1 MLSGAARHTAPRSA
15 SIVGRDARRASRRTE
30 RDRSTVRRAV
40 RRRAPS
46 QRASDA
52 TIDDIA
58 AGMTNTGGGA
68 KKPRKSS
75 ARAPDASDASAMDC
89 LTRDPSKITAPI
101 ATLEDKYELLPA
113 FLKVRG
119 LVRQHIDSFNYL
131 VNEEIKKIIHAK
143 ANERVTCDSDPNF
156 YLKYTNIH
164 VGRPSVEE
172 DYVVE
177 EITPQQCRLRDMTYA
192 APITVDVEYTRGKEI
207 VTRQAKNGVGGVVI
221 GRIPLMLRSSRCVLT
236 GKNEDELARLGECP
250 LDPGGYFIVKGVEKV
265 ILIQEQL
272 SKNRII
278 IEVDAKGE
286 IGASV
291 TSSTHER
298 KSKTNIVVKH
308 GKFYLRH
315 NTFADDIPIMIVLK
329 AMGLE
334 SDQEAVQMIGSEP
347 AYAMLLGPTLQECQ
361 AAGVFTTQ
369 QALEYC
375 ANKVRVVKT
384 HMTNRPGV
392 RNFGRSRVDEA
403 RDILAGVVLAH
414 VPVTSYDFRQ
424 KCAYIS
430 IMVRRIL
437 NAMLDPTQI
446 DDKDY
451 YGNKRLELA
460 GQLIALLFEDCFKR
474 LNADLK
480 RQADAVLSKA
490 NRATQFDILKC
501 IRQDTLSNGLEHAIS
516 SGNWTVKRFRMER
529 KGVTQVLSRLSF
541 ISALGMMTR
550 ITSQFEKTR
559 KVSGPR
565 ALQPSQWGMLCP
577 SDTPE
582 GESCGL
588 VKNLALMTHVTT
600 DDEEEPL
607 RRLAHALGVEP
618 LTWLNAGEM
627 HSPSGAHVLM
637 NGSLLGVHAQPE
649 AFSHAFRKLRRA
661 GRIGEFVSVYTADGC
676 VYISSDGGRV
686 CRPLIIIERGEPL
699 LTQEHL
705 DELKDGHRTFN
716 DFLRE
721 GLVEYLDVNEENNS
735 YIALYEDEVN
745 DETTHLEIEP
755 FTLLG
760 VCAGII
766 PYPHHNQ
773 SPRNTYQC
781 AMGKQAMGNIAFNQ
795 LNRMDTLMYLLVY
808 PQKPIVKT
816 KTIELIGYDRL
827 GAGQN
832 ATIAVMSYSG
842 YDIED
847 AIVMNR
853 ASLDR
858 GFGRCTVLRKYSA
871 QVKKYS
877 NRTMD
882 RIVGPKDDHRANQN
896 SRHHLLDDDG
906 IAAVGGRIKP
916 GDIYVNKQ
924 TPVNTR
930 DPMANPHAMPDTMY
944 RSNPLSYK
952 GPAGESA
959 IVDKVLLTMTD
970 EGQFNIK
977 TLVRQTRRP
986 EVGDKFSS
994 RHGQKGVCG
1003 IILDQE
1009 DFPFSERGITPD
1021 LIMNPHGF
1029 PSRMTVGK
1037 MIELLGGKAGLE
1049 SGRFHDGTA
1058 FGGDTVE
1065 AIQQTLV
1072 ESGYSYKGKDMLHCG
1087 ITGEALEVNVF
1098 MGPVYY
1104 QKLKHMVQD
1113 KMHARARGPRVVL
1126 TRQPTEGRARAGGLR
1141 LGEMERD
1148 CLIGY
1153 GASQLILERLM
1164 ISSDQ
1169 FEAQVCTKCGLLGF
1183 QHHIT
1188 RRNACTLC
1196 KTEAEVATLKLPYA
1210 CKLLFQEL
1218 QSMNIAPRLSL
1229 TEA

>member
-1 MLSGAARHTAPRSA
+1 MADD
-15 SIVGRDARRASRRTE
+15 SIAEPDVEVRFRAFDKDAVEVGGDVE
-30 RDRSTVRRAV
+30 E
-40 RRRAPS
+40 
-46 QRASDA
+46 
-52 TIDDIA
+52 
-58 AGMTNTGGGA
+58 
-68 KKPRKSS
+68 
-75 ARAPDASDASAMDC
+75 C
-89 LTRDPSKITAPI
+89 LLGEPSKLNAPI
-101 ATLEDKYELLPA
+101 KTLKDKFELLPA

-131 VNEEIKKIIHAK
+131 INEEIKKIIHAK
-143 ANERVTCDSDPNF
+143 ANEKVTCDTDPNF

-164 VGRPSVEE
+164 VGKPCVEE
-172 DYVVE
+172 DYIVE
-177 EITPQQCRLRDMTYA
+177 DITPQQCRLRDMTYA
-192 APITVDVEYTRGKEI
+192 APVTVDVEYTRGKEI
-207 VTRQAKNGVGGVVI
+207 VTRTGTGGVTI
-221 GRIPLMLRSSRCVLT
+221 GRIPLMLRSSRCILT
-236 GKNEDELARLGECP
+236 GKSEAELARLGECP
-250 LDPGGYFIVKGVEKV
+250 LDPGGYFVVKGTEKV

-278 IEVDAKGE
+278 IDIDSKGE
-286 IGASV
+286 VGASV

-308 GKFYLRH
+308 GKLYLRH
-315 NTFADDIPIMIVLK
+315 NTFADEIPIMVVLK

-334 SDQEAVQMIGSEP
+334 SDQEVVQLVGADP
-347 AYAMLLGPTLQECQ
+347 AYATLLAPTMQEC
-361 AAGVFTTQ
+361 ASLGIFTQQ
-369 QALEYC
+369 QALEFC
-375 ANKVRVVKT
+375 GSKVRTAARMAYTRMPK
-384 HMTNRPGV
+384 
-392 RNFGRSRVDEA
+392 RNRVDEA

-414 VPVTSYDFRQ
+414 VPVVQYDFRQ
-424 KCAYIS
+424 KCAYVAVMI
-430 IMVRRIL
+430 RRIIH
-437 NAMLDPTQI
+437 AMVDRTQI

-460 GQLIALLFEDCFKR
+460 GQLLALLFEDCFKR

-480 RQADAVLSKA
+480 RQADAVLSKM

-607 RRLAHALGVEP
+607 RRLAHTLGVEP
-618 LTWLNAGEM
+618 LLLLTGEEI
-627 HSPSGAHVLM
+627 HSPGSALVLL
-637 NGSLLGVHAQPE
+637 NGSILGVHRYPMKFA
-649 AFSHAFRKLRRA
+649 SDLRTLRRH
-661 GRIGEFVSVYTADGC
+661 GRVGEFVSVHTADGR

-686 CRPLIIIERGEPL
+686 CRPLLIVEKGKL
-699 LTQEHL
+699 LVTQEHL
-705 DELKDGHRTFN
+705 DELKDGHRSFN

-735 YIALYEDEVN
+735 YVALYESEITPDH
-745 DETTHLEIEP
+745 THLEIEP

-832 ATIAVMSYSG
+832 ATVAVMSYSG

-858 GFGRCTVLRKYSA
+858 GFGRCIVLRKYGV
-871 QVKKYS
+871 QIKKYS

-882 RIVGPKDDHRANQN
+882 RIVPPIKSQSGPTGRHR
-896 SRHHLLDDDG
+896 LLDKDG
-906 IAAVGGRIKP
+906 IAAVGGKILP
-916 GDIYVNKQ
+916 GDVYVNKQ
-924 TPVNTR
+924 SPSNTR
-930 DPMANPHAMPDTMY
+930 DPLPNPQAMPDEFY
-944 RSNPLSYK
+944 RSSAQSYK
-952 GPAGESA
+952 GPAGESCV
-959 IVDKVLLTMTD
+959 VDKVMLTMTD
-970 EGQFNIK
+970 EGQFNVK
-977 TLVRQTRRP
+977 TLVRHTRRP

-1003 IILDQE
+1003 TILQQS
-1009 DFPFSERGITPD
+1009 DFPFSERGINPD

-1037 MIELLGGKAGLE
+1037 MIELLGGKAGMND
-1049 SGRFHDGTA
+1049 GRFHYGTA
-1058 FGGDTVE
+1058 FGGDKVS
-1065 AIQQTLV
+1065 AISETLV
-1072 ESGYSYKGKDMLHCG
+1072 RHGFSYNGKDLLTCG
-1087 ITGEALEVNVF
+1087 ITGEPLVAYIF

-1104 QKLKHMVQD
+1104 QKLKHMVLD

-1126 TRQPTEGRARAGGLR
+1126 TRQPTEGRARDGGLR

-1153 GASQLILERLM
+1153 GAAMLILERLM

-1169 FEAQVCTKCGLLGF
+1169 FEAQVCTKCGLLGY
-1183 QHHIT
+1183 HHHGT
-1188 RRNACTLC
+1188 GRDLC
-1196 KTEAEVATLKLPYA
+1196 SQCANGGEVSTLKLPYA

-1218 QSMNIAPRLSL
+1218 QSMNICPRLTLSD
-1229 TEA
+1229 A

>member
-1 MLSGAARHTAPRSA
+1 MADDSVADPPVEVRFRAFNKRDVTVGGAVEPMNVTDDPPLQCLSGDPARLA
-15 SIVGRDARRASRRTE
+15 
-30 RDRSTVRRAV
+30 
-40 RRRAPS
+40 
-46 QRASDA
+46 
-52 TIDDIA
+52 
-58 AGMTNTGGGA
+58 
-68 KKPRKSS
+68 
-75 ARAPDASDASAMDC
+75 
-89 LTRDPSKITAPI
+89 API
-101 ATLEDKYELLPA
+101 KSLKDKFELLPA

-131 VNEEIKKIIHAK
+131 VNDEIKKIIHAK
-143 ANERVTCDSDPNF
+143 ANEKVTCDTDPNF

-164 VGRPSVEE
+164 VGKPSVEE
-172 DYVVE
+172 DYIVE
-177 EITPQQCRLRDMTYA
+177 DITPQQCRLRDMTYA
-192 APITVDVEYTRGKEI
+192 APVTVDVEYTRGKEI
-207 VTRQAKNGVGGVVI
+207 VTRTSKNGVGGVTI

-236 GKNEDELARLGECP
+236 GKSEEELARLGECP
-250 LDPGGYFIVKGVEKV
+250 LDPGGYFVVKGTEKV

-278 IEVDAKGE
+278 IDVDAKGE
-286 IGASV
+286 VGASV

-298 KSKTNIVVKH
+298 KSKTSIAVKH
-308 GKFYLRH
+308 GKLYLRH
-315 NTFADDIPIMIVLK
+315 NTFADEIPVLVALK

-334 SDQEAVQMIGSEP
+334 SDQEAVQLVGPDP
-347 AYAMLLGPTLQECQ
+347 AYASLLAPSLQEC
-361 AAGVFTTQ
+361 ANHGIFTQ
-369 QALEYC
+369 RQALEYC
-375 ANKVRVVKT
+375 GSKVRAATRGSHGSGGGGGYRQSK
-384 HMTNRPGV
+384 
-392 RNFGRSRVDEA
+392 RNRVDEA

-414 VPVTSYDFRQ
+414 VPVPSYDFRQ
-424 KCAYIS
+424 KRAYVAVMI
-430 IMVRRIL
+430 RRIL
-437 NAMLDPTQI
+437 HAMVDRRAI

-460 GQLIALLFEDCFKR
+460 GQLLALLFEDCFKR

-480 RQADAVLSKA
+480 RQADAVLSKS

-600 DDEEEPL
+600 DDEEDPL
-607 RRLAHALGVEP
+607 RDLAHALGVEP
-618 LTWLNAGEM
+618 LLYLTGGEI
-627 HSPSGAHVLM
+627 HAPGSALVLL
-637 NGSLLGVHAQPE
+637 NGSVLGVHRHPARFAQDV
-649 AFSHAFRKLRRA
+649 RTLRRH
-661 GRIGEFVSVYTADGC
+661 GRVGEFVSVHTAEGR
-676 VYISSDGGRV
+676 VYVASDGGRV
-686 CRPLIIIERGEPL
+686 CRPLLIVENGAPL
-699 LTQEHL
+699 CTQTHL
-705 DELKDGHRTFN
+705 DELKDGRRGFA
-716 DFLRE
+716 DFLRD

-735 YIALYEDEVN
+735 YVALYESEITDAH
-745 DETTHLEIEP
+745 THLEIEP

-795 LNRMDTLMYLLVY
+795 LNRMDTLTYLLVY
-808 PQKPIVKT
+808 PQKPVVKT

-832 ATIAVMSYSG
+832 ATVAVMSYSG

-853 ASLDR
+853 AALDR
-858 GFGRCTVLRKYSA
+858 GFGRCVVLRKYAA
-871 QVKKYS
+871 QIKKYS
-877 NRTMD
+877 NRTTD
-882 RIVGPKDDHRANQN
+882 RIVPPSAEQRNATKNNGRHR
-896 SRHHLLDDDG
+896 LLDGDG
-906 IAAVGGRIKP
+906 IASVGERIRP
-916 GDIYVNKQ
+916 GDVYVNKQ
-924 TPVNTR
+924 SPSNTR
-930 DPMANPHAMPDTMY
+930 DPLPNPQAMPDSFFRPT
-944 RSNPLSYK
+944 PQSYK
-952 GPAGESA
+952 GPQGEA
-959 IVDKVLLTMTD
+959 CVVDKVMLTMTD
-970 EGQFNIK
+970 EGQFNVK
-977 TLVRQTRRP
+977 CLVRHTRRP

-1003 IILDQE
+1003 VVLEQS
-1009 DFPFSERGITPD
+1009 DFPFSERGVTPD

-1049 SGRFHDGTA
+1049 DGAFGYGTA
-1058 FGGDTVE
+1058 FGGDPVS
-1065 AIQQTLV
+1065 AISETLV
-1072 ESGYSYKGKDMLHCG
+1072 RHGFSYNGKDLLHCG
-1087 ITGEALEVNVF
+1087 VTGEALAAYVF

-1104 QKLKHMVQD
+1104 QKLKHMVLD

-1126 TRQPTEGRARAGGLR
+1126 TRQPTEGRARDGGLR

-1153 GASQLILERLM
+1153 GAAMLILERLM

-1169 FEAQVCTKCGLLGF
+1169 FEARVCVDCGLLGY
-1183 QHHIT
+1183 HHHGT
-1188 RRNACTLC
+1188 GRNLC
-1196 KTEAEVATLKLPYA
+1196 QQCADGGNVSTLKLPYA

-1218 QSMNIAPRLSL
+1218 QSMNICPRLTLSD
-1229 TEA
+1229 A

>member
-1 MLSGAARHTAPRSA
+1 MADDSVADPDVEVRFRAFDKGDVRLDGDVEDCLSGDP
-15 SIVGRDARRASRRTE
+15 
-30 RDRSTVRRAV
+30 
-40 RRRAPS
+40 
-46 QRASDA
+46 
-52 TIDDIA
+52 
-58 AGMTNTGGGA
+58 A
-68 KKPRKSS
+68 KL
-75 ARAPDASDASAMDC
+75 A
-89 LTRDPSKITAPI
+89 API
-101 ATLEDKYELLPA
+101 KTLKDKFELLPA

-131 VNEEIKKIIHAK
+131 INEEIKKIIHAK
-143 ANERVTCDSDPNF
+143 ANEKVTCDTDPNF
-156 YLKYTNIH
+156 YLRYTNIH
-164 VGRPSVEE
+164 VGKPSVEE
-172 DYVVE
+172 DYIVE
-177 EITPQQCRLRDMTYA
+177 DITPQQCRLRDMTYA
-192 APITVDVEYTRGKEI
+192 APVTVDVEYTRGKEI
-207 VTRQAKNGVGGVVI
+207 VTRTSKNGVGGVTI
-221 GRIPLMLRSSRCVLT
+221 GRIPLMLRSSRCILT
-236 GKNEDELARLGECP
+236 GKSEDELARLGECP
-250 LDPGGYFIVKGVEKV
+250 LDPGGYFVVKGTEKV

-278 IEVDAKGE
+278 IDVDNKGE
-286 IGASV
+286 VGASV

-298 KSKTNIVVKH
+298 KSKTNLVVKH
-308 GKFYLRH
+308 GKLYLRH
-315 NTFADDIPIMIVLK
+315 NTFADEIPIMIVLK

-334 SDQEAVQMIGSEP
+334 SDQEAVQLVGPDP
-347 AYAMLLGPTLQECQ
+347 AYASLLAPSLQEC
-361 AAGVFTTQ
+361 ASHGVFTQQ

-375 ANKVRVVKT
+375 GAKVRT
-384 HMTNRPGV
+384 ANRMAYSRSK
-392 RNFGRSRVDEA
+392 RNRVDEA

-424 KCAYIS
+424 KCAYVAVMI
-430 IMVRRIL
+430 RRIL
-437 NAMLDPTQI
+437 HAMVDRTQV

-460 GQLIALLFEDCFKR
+460 GQLLALLFEDCFKR

-480 RQADAVLSKA
+480 RQADAVLSKS

-600 DDEEEPL
+600 DDEEDPL
-607 RRLAHALGVEP
+607 RSLAHSLGVEP
-618 LTWLNAGEM
+618 LLYLTGQEIHAPGSAL
-627 HSPSGAHVLM
+627 VLL
-637 NGSLLGVHAQPE
+637 NGSILGVHRHPDRFA
-649 AFSHAFRKLRRA
+649 RDLRTLRRR
-661 GRIGEFVSVYTADGC
+661 GRVGEFVSVHTTDGR
-676 VYISSDGGRV
+676 VYIASDGGRV
-686 CRPLIIIERGEPL
+686 CRPLLIVENGQML
-699 LTQEHL
+699 VTQTHL

-735 YIALYEDEVN
+735 YIALYEREITK
-745 DETTHLEIEP
+745 EHTHLEIEP

-832 ATIAVMSYSG
+832 ATVAVMSYSG

-858 GFGRCTVLRKYSA
+858 GFGRCIVMRKYGV
-871 QVKKYS
+871 QIKKYS
-877 NRTMD
+877 NRTTD
-882 RIVGPKDDHRANQN
+882 RIVPPTPAQAGSTGRHR
-896 SRHHLLDDDG
+896 LLDKDG
-906 IAAVGGRIKP
+906 IAAVGERISP
-916 GDIYVNKQ
+916 GDVYVNKQ
-924 TPVNTR
+924 SPSNTR
-930 DPMANPHAMPDTMY
+930 DPLPNPQAMPDAFFRPT
-944 RSNPLSYK
+944 PQSYK
-952 GPAGESA
+952 GPQGESCV
-959 IVDKVLLTMTD
+959 VDKVMLTMTD
-970 EGQFNIK
+970 EGQFNVK
-977 TLVRQTRRP
+977 CLVRHTRRP

-1003 IILDQE
+1003 TILQQS
-1009 DFPFSERGITPD
+1009 DFPFSERGVCPD

-1037 MIELLGGKAGLE
+1037 MIELLGGKAGLQD
-1049 SGRFHDGTA
+1049 GRFHYGTA
-1058 FGGDTVE
+1058 FGGDSVS
-1065 AIQQTLV
+1065 AISETLV
-1072 ESGYSYKGKDMLHCG
+1072 RHGFSYNGKDLLHCG
-1087 ITGEALEVNVF
+1087 VTGEPLVAYVF

-1104 QKLKHMVQD
+1104 QKLKHMVLD

-1126 TRQPTEGRARAGGLR
+1126 TRQPTEGRARDGGLR

-1153 GASQLILERLM
+1153 GAAMLILERLM

-1169 FEAQVCTKCGLLGF
+1169 FEAQVCTQCGLLGY
-1183 QHHIT
+1183 HHHGT
-1188 RRNACTLC
+1188 GRDLC
-1196 KTEAEVATLKLPYA
+1196 QQCANGGTVSTLKLPYA

-1218 QSMNIAPRLSL
+1218 QSMNICPRLTLS
-1229 TEA
+1229 EAS

>member
-1 MLSGAARHTAPRSA
+1 M
-15 SIVGRDARRASRRTE
+15 
-30 RDRSTVRRAV
+30 
-40 RRRAPS
+40 
-46 QRASDA
+46 ASDE
-52 TIDDIA
+52 IA
-58 AGMTNTGGGA
+58 DQFSRGEVRFKAFDKSDVEIGGNV
-68 KKPRKSS
+68 
-75 ARAPDASDASAMDC
+75 SAMNTQDGSLPDC
-89 LTRDPSKITAPI
+89 LTGDPAKLSAPI
-101 ATLEDKYELLPA
+101 KTLEDKFALLPA

-131 VNEEIKKIIHAK
+131 INDEIKKIIRAK
-143 ANERVTCDSDPNF
+143 ANEKVTCDTDPNF

-164 VGRPSVEE
+164 VGKPSVEE
-172 DYVVE
+172 DYIVE
-177 EITPQQCRLRDMTYA
+177 DITPQQCRLRDMTYA
-192 APITVDVEYTRGKEI
+192 APVTVDVEYTRGKEI
-207 VTRQAKNGVGGVVI
+207 VTRQSKNGVGGVTI

-236 GKNEDELARLGECP
+236 NKSEQELARLGECP
-250 LDPGGYFIVKGVEKV
+250 LDPGGYFVVKGTEKV

-278 IEVDAKGE
+278 IDVDNKGE
-286 IGASV
+286 VGASV

-298 KSKTNIVVKH
+298 KSKTSIAVKH
-308 GKFYLRH
+308 GKLYLRH
-315 NTFADDIPIMIVLK
+315 NTFADEIPVLVVLK

-334 SDQEAVQMIGSEP
+334 SDQEAVQLVGTDH
-347 AYAMLLGPTLQECQ
+347 AYASLLSPSLQECSSL
-361 AAGVFTTQ
+361 GIFTQ
-369 QALEYC
+369 RQALEFC
-375 ANKVRVVKT
+375 GSKVRAATRGGGGGGSSYIGRTK
-384 HMTNRPGV
+384 
-392 RNFGRSRVDEA
+392 RNRVDEA

-414 VPVTSYDFRQ
+414 VPVTAYDFRL
-424 KCAYIS
+424 KRAYVAVMI
-430 IMVRRIL
+430 RRIL
-437 NAMLDPTQI
+437 HAMVDRSTI

-460 GQLIALLFEDCFKR
+460 GQLLALLFEDCFKR

-480 RQADAVLSKA
+480 RQADAVLSKS

-607 RRLAHALGVEP
+607 RKLAHALGVEP
-618 LTWLNAGEM
+618 LLYLTGQEI
-627 HSPSGAHVLM
+627 HSPGSALVLL
-637 NGSLLGVHAQPE
+637 NGSILGVHRHPYRFA
-649 AFSHAFRKLRRA
+649 SDCRTLRRK
-661 GRIGEFVSVYTADGC
+661 GRIGEFVSVHTTDGR
-676 VYISSDGGRV
+676 VYIASDGGRV
-686 CRPLIIIERGEPL
+686 CRPLLIVENGRV
-699 LTQEHL
+699 LTKQRHL
-705 DELKDGHRTFN
+705 NELKDGHRSFN

-735 YIALYEDEVN
+735 YIALYENEITAN
-745 DETTHLEIEP
+745 HTHLEIEP

-795 LNRMDTLMYLLVY
+795 LNRMDTLTYLLVY
-808 PQKPIVKT
+808 PQKPVVKT

-832 ATIAVMSYSG
+832 ATVAVMSYSG

-847 AIVMNR
+847 AIVMNG

-858 GFGRCTVLRKYSA
+858 GFGRCIVLRKYGT
-871 QVKKYS
+871 QIKKYS
-877 NRTMD
+877 NRTTD
-882 RIVGPKDDHRANQN
+882 RIVPPTESQKGPT
-896 SRHHLLDDDG
+896 SRHKLLDGDG
-906 IAAVGGRIKP
+906 IASVGERIEP
-916 GDIYVNKQ
+916 GDVYVNKQ
-924 TPVNTR
+924 SPSNTR
-930 DPMANPHAMPDTMY
+930 DPLPNPQAMPDSFFRPT
-944 RSNPLSYK
+944 PQSYK
-952 GPAGESA
+952 GPQGEA
-959 IVDKVLLTMTD
+959 CVVDKVMLTMTD
-970 EGQFNIK
+970 EGQFNVK
-977 TLVRQTRRP
+977 CLVRHTRRP

-1003 IILDQE
+1003 VILPQS
-1009 DFPFSERGITPD
+1009 DFPFSERGVTPD

-1049 SGRFHDGTA
+1049 DGEFKYGTA
-1058 FGGDTVE
+1058 FSGDPAS
-1065 AIQQTLV
+1065 AISETLV
-1072 ESGYSYKGKDMLHCG
+1072 KHGFSYNGKDLLHCG
-1087 ITGEALEVNVF
+1087 ITGEALTAYVF

-1104 QKLKHMVQD
+1104 QKLKHMVLD

-1126 TRQPTEGRARAGGLR
+1126 TRQPTEGRARDGGLR

-1153 GASQLILERLM
+1153 GAAMLILERLM

-1169 FEAQVCTKCGLLGF
+1169 FEAQVCTTCGLLGY
-1183 QHHIT
+1183 HHHGT
-1188 RRNACTLC
+1188 GRNLC
-1196 KTEAEVATLKLPYA
+1196 QQCADGGQVSTLKLPYA

-1218 QSMNIAPRLSL
+1218 QSMNICPRLTLSD
-1229 TEA
+1229 A

>member
-1 MLSGAARHTAPRSA
+1 MGKNGETPTKRSGRKAASV
-15 SIVGRDARRASRRTE
+15 SVKEDA
-30 RDRSTVRRAV
+30 
-40 RRRAPS
+40 
-46 QRASDA
+46 
-52 TIDDIA
+52 
-58 AGMTNTGGGA
+58 
-68 KKPRKSS
+68 
-75 ARAPDASDASAMDC
+75 AMDC
-89 LTRDPSKITAPI
+89 LTRDPSKVTAPI
-101 ATLEDKYELLPA
+101 GTLEDKFELLPA

-131 VNEEIKKIIHAK
+131 INEDIQKIIRAK
-143 ANERVTCDSDPNF
+143 ANETVTCDSDPNF

-164 VGRPSVEE
+164 VGKPSVEE

-192 APITVDVEYTRGKEI
+192 APITVDVEYTRGKDI
-207 VTRQAKNGVGGVVI
+207 VTRQSKNGVGGVVI

-278 IEVDAKGE
+278 IEVDTKGE

-298 KSKTNIVVKH
+298 KSKTNIVSKH
-308 GKFYLRH
+308 GKLYLRH
-315 NTFADDIPIMIVLK
+315 NTFTDDIPIMIVLK

-334 SDQEAVQMIGSEP
+334 SDQEAVHMVGSEP
-347 AYAMLLGPTLQECQ
+347 EYATLLAPTLQECK
-361 AAGVFTTQ
+361 AAGIFTTQ

-375 ANKVRVVKT
+375 ASKVRIMKM
-384 HMTNRPGV
+384 MTSNRAGGITY
-392 RNFGRSRVDEA
+392 RRSRVDEA

-414 VPVTSYDFRQ
+414 VPVVSYDFRQ
-424 KCAYIS
+424 KTAYIS
-430 IMVRRIL
+430 IMLRRIIS
-437 NAMLDPTQI
+437 ATMDPTQI
-446 DDKDY
+446 DDRDY

-460 GQLIALLFEDCFKR
+460 GQLISLLFEDCFKR

-607 RRLAHALGVEP
+607 RRMAHALGVEP
-618 LTWLNAGEM
+618 LTWLNGGEM
-627 HSPSGAHVLM
+627 HSPRGAHVLM

-649 AFSHAFRKLRRA
+649 AFAHAFRKLRRA

-699 LTQEHL
+699 ITQDHL

-832 ATIAVMSYSG
+832 ATVAVMSYSG

-858 GFGRCTVLRKYSA
+858 GFGRCTVMRKYAA

-882 RIVGPKDDHRANQN
+882 RIVGPKDEQRANPT

-906 IAAVGGRIKP
+906 IASVGGRIKP

-924 TPVNTR
+924 IPLNTR
-930 DPMANPHAMPDTMY
+930 DPMANPHAMPDSMY
-944 RSNPLSYK
+944 RSSPLSYK
-952 GPAGESA
+952 GPAGETA

-1058 FGGDTVE
+1058 FAGDTVE
-1065 AIQQTLV
+1065 SIQETLMQA
-1072 ESGYSYKGKDMLHCG
+1072 GYSYKGKDMLHCG
-1087 ITGEALEVNVF
+1087 VTGEALEVNVF

-1126 TRQPTEGRARAGGLR
+1126 TRQPTEGRARDGGLR

-1148 CLIGY
+1148 CLISY
-1153 GASQLILERLM
+1153 GTSQLIIERLM

-1169 FEAQVCTKCGLLGF
+1169 FEAHVCTKCGLLGF
-1183 QHHIT
+1183 QHQIT
-1188 RRNACTLC
+1188 GKNQCTLC
-1196 KTEAEVATLKLPYA
+1196 KTEADVATLKLPYA

-1218 QSMNIAPRLSL
+1218 QAMNIAPRLSL

>member
-1 MLSGAARHTAPRSA
+1 MRDVVGIDVVRAVRPSVRSHAFSTPAPPSVSVPLPPPPPSSDRDAGAARSRAAMGKPATDPAPA
-15 SIVGRDARRASRRTE
+15 
-30 RDRSTVRRAV
+30 
-40 RRRAPS
+40 RAPS
-46 QRASDA
+46 SLNRESD
-52 TIDDIA
+52 
-58 AGMTNTGGGA
+58 
-68 KKPRKSS
+68 
-75 ARAPDASDASAMDC
+75 DAMAC
-89 LTRDPSKITAPI
+89 LTRDPAKITHPVK
-101 ATLEDKYELLPA
+101 TLEDKFELLPA

-131 VNEEIKKIIHAK
+131 INEEIKKIIHAK
-143 ANERVTCDSDPNF
+143 ANERVTCDSDPTF

-164 VGRPSVEE
+164 VGKPSVEE

-207 VTRQAKNGVGGVVI
+207 VTRTSKNGVGGVVI

-236 GKNEDELARLGECP
+236 GKSEDELARLGECP
-250 LDPGGYFIVKGVEKV
+250 LDPGGYFVVKGVEKV

-278 IEVDAKGE
+278 IDVDNKGE

-298 KSKTNIVVKH
+298 KSKTNLVVKH
-308 GKFYLRH
+308 GKLYLRH

-334 SDQEAVQMIGSEP
+334 SDQEAIQMIGSDP
-347 AYAMLLGPTLQECQ
+347 AYASLMGPTLQECQ
-361 AAGVFTTQ
+361 ACGIFTTH

-375 ANKVRVVKT
+375 GAKVRVVKMHT
-384 HMTNRPGV
+384 ARPGV
-392 RNFGRSRVDEA
+392 KDFRRSRVDEA

-414 VPVTSYDFRQ
+414 VPVVAYDFRQ
-424 KCAYIS
+424 KCAYVS
-430 IMVRRIL
+430 IMIRRIL
-437 NAMLDPTQI
+437 NAIIDPTQI

-565 ALQPSQWGMLCP
+565 ALQPSQWGCLCP

-607 RRLAHALGVEP
+607 RRLVHALGVEP
-618 LTWLNAGEM
+618 LTWLAGGEM
-627 HSPSGAHVLM
+627 HSPRGAHVLM

-649 AFSHAFRKLRRA
+649 AFAHSFRKLRRA

-832 ATIAVMSYSG
+832 ATVAVMSYSG

-858 GFGRCTVLRKYSA
+858 GFGRCTVLRKYAA

-882 RIVGPKDDHRANQN
+882 RIVGPGESDRANQTG
-896 SRHHLLDDDG
+896 RMHLLDDDG

-924 TPVNTR
+924 TPINTR
-930 DPMANPHAMPDTMY
+930 DPMANPHAMPDAMY
-944 RSNPLSYK
+944 RDNPLSYK
-952 GPAGESA
+952 GPAGETA

-1065 AIQQTLV
+1065 SIQETLV
-1072 ESGYSYKGKDMLHCG
+1072 AAGYSYKGKDMLHCG
-1087 ITGEALEVNVF
+1087 VTGEALEVNIF

-1126 TRQPTEGRARAGGLR
+1126 TRQPTEGRARDGGLR

-1148 CLIGY
+1148 CLISY

-1188 RRNACTLC
+1188 GKNACTLC

-1218 QSMNIAPRLSL
+1218 QAMNIAPRLSL

>member
-1 MLSGAARHTAPRSA
+1 MADD
-15 SIVGRDARRASRRTE
+15 SIADPPVEVRMRAFDKGE
-30 RDRSTVRRAV
+30 
-40 RRRAPS
+40 
-46 QRASDA
+46 
-52 TIDDIA
+52 I
-58 AGMTNTGGGA
+58 
-68 KKPRKSS
+68 KPGVHH
-75 ARAPDASDASAMDC
+75 PDWVPDC
-89 LTRDPSKITAPI
+89 LQVDPATLNAPI
-101 ATLEDKYELLPA
+101 KTLKDKFELLPA

-131 VNEEIKKIIHAK
+131 INEEIKKIIAAK
-143 ANERVTCDSDPNF
+143 ANEKVTCDTDPNF
-156 YLKYTNIH
+156 YLKYTNIE
-164 VGRPSVEE
+164 VGKPSVEE
-172 DYVVE
+172 DFIVE
-177 EITPQQCRLRDMTYA
+177 KSPQQCRLRDMTYA
-192 APITVDVEYTRGKEI
+192 APVTVDVEYTRGKEI
-207 VTRQAKNGVGGVVI
+207 VTRTSKSGVGGVTV

-236 GKNEDELARLGECP
+236 GKSEDELARLGECP
-250 LDPGGYFIVKGVEKV
+250 LDPGGYFVVKGTEKV

-278 IEVDAKGE
+278 IDVDAKGE
-286 IGASV
+286 VGASV

-298 KSKTNIVVKH
+298 KSKTNVAVKH
-308 GKFYLRH
+308 GKLYLRH
-315 NTFADDIPIMIVLK
+315 NTFADEIPVVIALK

-334 SDQEAVQMIGSEP
+334 SDQEVVQLVGPDP
-347 AYAMLLGPTLQECQ
+347 AYASLLAPSVQEC
-361 AAGVFTTQ
+361 ASHGVFTAR

-375 ANKVRVVKT
+375 GAKVRTATRMGTYSRSK
-384 HMTNRPGV
+384 
-392 RNFGRSRVDEA
+392 RNRVDEA

-414 VPVTSYDFRQ
+414 VPVPSYDFRA
-424 KCAYIS
+424 KRAYVCVMI
-430 IMVRRIL
+430 RRIL
-437 NAMLDPTQI
+437 HAMADRTQV

-460 GQLIALLFEDCFKR
+460 GQLLALLFEDCFKR

-480 RQADAVLSKA
+480 RQADAVLSKS

-600 DDEEEPL
+600 DDEEEPI
-607 RRLAHALGVEP
+607 RALAHALGVEP
-618 LTWLNAGEM
+618 LAHLTGREL
-627 HSPSGAHVLM
+627 HSPGAALVLLNGSVLGAH
-637 NGSLLGVHAQPE
+637 
-649 AFSHAFRKLRRA
+649 SHPARFARDLRSLRRR
-661 GRIGEFVSVYTADGC
+661 GRVGEFVSVHTQPGRVTIA
-676 VYISSDGGRV
+676 SDGGRV
-686 CRPLIIIERGEPL
+686 CRPLLICEDGEAKVTREQL
-699 LTQEHL
+699 R
-705 DELKDGHRTFN
+705 ELKAGRLTFR
-716 DFLRE
+716 DFLRS
-721 GLVEYLDVNEENNS
+721 GTVEYLDVNEENNS
-735 YIALYEDEVN
+735 LIALYESEITGD
-745 DETTHLEIEP
+745 THLEIEP

-781 AMGKQAMGNIAFNQ
+781 AMGKQAMGNVAFNQ

-832 ATIAVMSYSG
+832 ATVAVMSYSG

-847 AIVMNR
+847 ALVMNK

-858 GFGRCTVLRKYSA
+858 GFGRCVVLRKYGA
-871 QVKKYS
+871 QIKKYS
-877 NRTMD
+877 NRTTD
-882 RIVGPKDDHRANQN
+882 RIVAPSEAQLGANGRHR
-896 SRHHLLDDDG
+896 LLDKDG
-906 IAAVGGRIKP
+906 IAAVGERITP
-916 GDIYVNKQ
+916 GDVYVNKQ
-924 TPVNTR
+924 SPSNTR
-930 DPMANPHAMPDTMY
+930 DPLANPQAMPDSFFRPT
-944 RSNPLSYK
+944 PQSYK
-952 GPAGESA
+952 GPQGESCV
-959 IVDKVLLTMTD
+959 VDKVMLTMTD
-970 EGQFNIK
+970 EGQFNVK
-977 TLVRQTRRP
+977 CLVRHTRRP

-994 RHGQKGVCG
+994 RHGQKGVVG
-1003 IILDQE
+1003 TVLPQS
-1009 DFPFSERGITPD
+1009 DFPFSERGVVPD

-1037 MIELLGGKAGLE
+1037 MIELLGGKAGLQD
-1049 SGRFHDGTA
+1049 GRFHYGTA
-1058 FGGDTVE
+1058 FGGDPVS
-1065 AIQQTLV
+1065 AIAETLV
-1072 ESGYSYKGKDMLHCG
+1072 SHGFSYDGKDLMHCG
-1087 ITGEALEVNVF
+1087 VTGEALVAYVF

-1104 QKLKHMVQD
+1104 QKLKHMVLD

-1126 TRQPTEGRARAGGLR
+1126 TRQPTEGRARDGGLR

-1153 GASQLILERLM
+1153 GAAMLILERLM

-1169 FEAQVCTKCGLLGF
+1169 FEAQVCTRCGLLGY
-1183 QHHIT
+1183 HHHGT
-1188 RRNACTLC
+1188 GRDLCSQCQGGGGGRTLNRPD
-1196 KTEAEVATLKLPYA
+1196 AGKLQ
-1210 CKLLFQEL
+1210 FHEQ
-1218 QSMNIAPRLSL
+1218 QSMNICPRLTLSD
-1229 TEA
+1229 A